1 MFCDIEDVLRRA
13 VPRRSAL
20 RAEAQPRAG
29 PGEGLHVLRRAR
41 DGVLLLPRP
50 ASEAEAL
57 DSRRLL
63 RPHRA
68 RPRFAAAQADG
79 AAARG
84 DGHPGRVLVPRERPE
99 PARDR
104 PALHRRADDGRQRDD
119 VPAHHQGGRARPRRA
134 TRRSCRSR
142 SPARS
147 APGCTRT
154 SRCSRATSTRSTIP
168 ATSTAC
174 RRSRSTSSPGLLV
187 HADEICRDHEPVGQ
201 LVQAADPR
209 LRSAG
214 LQVLGAQQPLG
225 ARARAAAEAG
235 QERVDAASSSARPIP
250 RATRTSRSR

>member
-1 MFCDIEDVLRRA
+1 MFCDIEMLSRRA
-13 VPRRSAL
+13 VRRRPAL

-41 DGVLLLPRP
+41 DGVLLLP
-50 ASEAEAL
+50 
-57 DSRRLL
+57 L
-63 RPHRA
+63 RPSSVEPLDTAGYFDLTAHDLGSQLRKQTVLRLEA
-68 RPRFAAAQADG
+68 MGIPVEYSFHENGPSQHEIDLRYTDALTMADNV
-79 AAARG
+79 
-84 DGHPGRVLVPRERPE
+84 H
-99 PARDR
+99 
-104 PALHRRADDGRQRDD
+104 D
-119 VPAHHQGGRARPRRA
+119 VPAHHQGSRARPRRA

-147 APGCTRT
+147 VRGCTRT

-187 HADEICRDHEPVGQ
+187 HAERDLRDHEPVGQ

-235 QERVDAASSSARPIP
+235 QERVDAASSSARPIR